1 VKMRASL
8 RFGVILGGSLV
19 VLLAWMASAGAEAP
33 DDVGLF
39 DPNQGQWHI
48 GGTSFYFGN
57 PNDVPIVGDWDCDGD
72 ETPGLYRQSDGFV
85 YLRNSNTQGN
95 ANIRFFFGNP
105 GDIPIA
111 GDFNNNGC
119 DTVSLY
125 RPSTGQVFII
135 NQLGANN
142 GGLGAA
148 DFDYYFGNPGDKP
161 FVGDFNANGTDT
173 IGLHR
178 ESTGLVYFRNSHTQG
193 VADVDFTY
201 GNPGDRFVG
210 GDWNADATDTPGIFR
225 PADTRFFLRNANT
238 AGNADEAFFAGES
251 TWLPVAGDFGLP
263 RTLLAALSDEEVPA
277 GSGDPDGTGLAVVTF
292 DRSVPEVCFDMSHMN
307 IDAISAAHI
316 HTGALGTAGGVFVS
330 FDVPTNGL
338 AGCVAVGLD
347 KIDPILISP
356 GDYYVNLHNAAFPA
370 GAIRGQLGREAEL
383 MAGLSDEEVP
393 AGSGDPDGTGLA
405 VVTFSHIGN
414 PTGSVCFDMSHMNID
429 AISAAHIHTG
439 ALGTAGGVLIS
450 FDVPT
455 NGLSGCVNADVDA
468 INDILTDPAGF
479 YVNLHNAA
487 FPAGAIRGQLGR
499 TVELMAGL
507 SDEEVPAG
515 SGDTD
520 GTGLA
525 VVDFSREGEVC
536 FDITASNVDT
546 ITAAHIHTGALG
558 TAGGV
563 LISFDVPTNGLSGC
577 VAASQAAID
586 DVLADPAGFYVNLH
600 NAPFPAGAIRGQL
613 GV

>member
-1 VKMRASL
+1 MKMRASL
-8 RFGVILGGSLV
+8 RFGVILGGSLA

-39 DPNQGQWHI
+39 DPNDGQWHI

-72 ETPGLYRQSDGFV
+72 ETVGVFRPSGGDAGTVL
-85 YLRNSNTQGN
+85 LRNSNDAGN
-95 ANIRFFFGNP
+95 ADSEFVFGDPN
-105 GDIPIA
+105 DIPLA
-111 GDFNNNGC
+111 GDFNKDGC

-125 RPSTGQVFII
+125 RPSTGQVFIK
-135 NQLGANN
+135 NSLGA
-142 GGLGAA
+142 GGAGLGAA
-148 DFDYYFGNPGDKP
+148 DFSYYFGNPADNP
-161 FVGDFNANGTDT
+161 FAGDFNANGTDT

-178 ESTGLVYFRNSHTQG
+178 ESTGELFIRNSHTQG

-210 GDWNADATDTPGIFR
+210 GDWNADTTDTPGIFR
-225 PADTRFFLRNANT
+225 PADTRFFLRNANS

-338 AGCVAVGLD
+338 VGCVAVGLD

-356 GDYYVNLHNAAFPA
+356 GDYYVNVHNAAFPA

-383 MAGLSDEEVP
+383 MAVLSDEEVP
-393 AGSGDPDGTGLA
+393 AGSGDSDGSGLA

-429 AISAAHIHTG
+429 AIS
-439 ALGTAGGVLIS
+439 
-450 FDVPT
+450 
-455 NGLSGCVNADVDA
+455 
-468 INDILTDPAGF
+468 
-479 YVNLHNAA
+479 
-487 FPAGAIRGQLGR
+487 
-499 TVELMAGL
+499 
-507 SDEEVPAG
+507 
-515 SGDTD
+515 
-520 GTGLA
+520 
-525 VVDFSREGEVC
+525 
-536 FDITASNVDT
+536 
-546 ITAAHIHTGALG
+546 AAHIHTGALG